1 MESISIRVLLADD
14 EAAIRNGLQNAIPWE
29 QYHAKVVAVASNG
42 QEALDLIRSYLPDL
56 VIIDIKMPQLDGL
69 EVIRRT
75 KAAGITCRFLILSG
89 YDDFYLAQKSN
100 SLWCKRLFLKPLKI
114 EEFKDE
120 LSRQYA
126 EILSHHHSSAAAR
139 NLDELMESSKIFFF

>member
-56 VIIDIKMPQLDGL
+56 VIIDIKR
-69 EVIRRT
+69 IRR
-75 KAAGITCRFLILSG
+75 FLPCT
-89 YDDFYLAQKSN
+89 KSN
-100 SLWCKRLFLKPLKI
+100 SLWCKRLF
-114 EEFKDE
+114 FKTVKD
-120 LSRQYA
+120 
-126 EILSHHHSSAAAR
+126 
-139 NLDELMESSKIFFF
+139 